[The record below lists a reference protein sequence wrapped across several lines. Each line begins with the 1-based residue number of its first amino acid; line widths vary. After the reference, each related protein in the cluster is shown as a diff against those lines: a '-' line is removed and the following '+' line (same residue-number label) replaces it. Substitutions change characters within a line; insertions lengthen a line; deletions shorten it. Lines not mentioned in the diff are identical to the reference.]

1 MMAFAF
7 SWIQCKTDIDNEPP
21 SIALN
26 NFSASMSSG
35 EICGQLETNVFF
47 LQSGEV
53 FSFQATF
60 SDNIGLSQY
69 KIDIHQNFDC
79 HGHGEGATPA
89 LALPNRENS
98 TEDWFL
104 IQIDDLEGREQIRQ
118 FALSVPDH
126 VTAGNYHFSIQVL
139 DEAGNDTQ
147 DQDIFNL
154 KIRNIRDTLAPSLQ
168 VDLPKTSRF
177 KAKRGEKLRF
187 KGMVKDDKDLGEGG
201 NGMVFVS
208 YRNLTSGNLFATQT
222 YLLFTAHTGDT
233 ADFDLLYTVPTFLN
247 KGPYQFILSAF
258 DGVRNAATPF
268 LFEIEIE

>member
-1 MMAFAF
+1 
-7 SWIQCKTDIDNEPP
+7 
-21 SIALN
+21 
-26 NFSASMSSG
+26 MSSG

-118 FALSVPDH
+118 FELPVPDH

-147 DQDIFNL
+147 EQDIFNL
-154 KIRNIRDTLAPSLQ
+154 KIRNIRDTLAPTLL
-168 VDLPKTSRF
+168 VDLPQTSRF
-177 KAKRGEKLRF
+177 TAKRGESLRF
-187 KGMVKDDKDLGEGG
+187 KGRVEDNRDLGEGG
-201 NGMVFVS
+201 NGMVFLS

-222 YLLFTAHTGDT
+222 YQVFPPNQGTLGNFDLLFTI
-233 ADFDLLYTVPTFLN
+233 PTFISR
-247 KGPYQFILSAF
+247 GPYRFSLSAF
-258 DGVRNAATPF
+258 DGVRNAAAPL